1 MRDIECQVADVDGS
15 TLLNKLG
22 ETEHY
27 HHNLRKGGPRLITRH
42 LTGLLPA
49 TKKGPTIDDVSVE
62 GLLMPNI
69 NE

>member
-15 TLLNKLG
+15 TLG
-22 ETEHY
+22 ETKHY